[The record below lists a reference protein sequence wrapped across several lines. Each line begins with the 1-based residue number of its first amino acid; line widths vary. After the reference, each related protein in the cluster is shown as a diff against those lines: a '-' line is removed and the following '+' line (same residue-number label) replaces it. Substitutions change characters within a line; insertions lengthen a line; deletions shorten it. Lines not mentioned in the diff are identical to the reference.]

1 MYIFWDLQIC
11 FRGVLWM
18 QLTSRV
24 RQRFTSQQR
33 GVEWKCAGY
42 YCREQ
47 GAGCSIRR
55 IIAAWHHWS
64 SANRAK
70 HLGESAASRNM
81 WHPPHK
87 TRRML
92 HFILASFGTYEISSM
107 FAFPDSIF
115 LLGLW
120 CWLLLCCIFSLDISN
135 SPNYWVGTLMSQYT
149 TSPESLMVHLAL
161 YMSSIHLF
169 YNKNTKIIIAK
180 QFMLQLWNWIFF
192 LDVLCWMWSYKK
204 VKGCFV
210 FFFLNSFILLDTV
223 FSIAEWS
230 CHPADCSHVGRL
242 WGFNLWFALPM
253 ACQKHFHTIPPH
265 DHIPK
270 VWQKL

>member
-1 MYIFWDLQIC
+1 MFQRCAVDAVDQQGATALHVTAE
-11 FRGVLWM
+11 RG
-18 QLTSRV
+18 
-24 RQRFTSQQR
+24 
-33 GVEWKCAGY
+33 GVEVCWILLQRTGCGMLHQKNHSGLTPLDLSK
-42 YCREQ
+42 Q
-47 GAGCSIRR
+47 GKTFRWICCFQ
-55 IIAAWHHWS
+55 
-64 SANRAK
+64 K
-70 HLGESAASRNM
+70 YVTPP
-81 WHPPHK
+81 PPHK

-161 YMSSIHLF
+161 YMSSIHSF

-180 QFMLQLWNWIFF
+180 QFMLQLFNWIS
-192 LDVLCWMWSYKK
+192 LDVLCWMWSYKQ

-210 FFFLNSFILLDTV
+210 FFFLNSYILLDTV